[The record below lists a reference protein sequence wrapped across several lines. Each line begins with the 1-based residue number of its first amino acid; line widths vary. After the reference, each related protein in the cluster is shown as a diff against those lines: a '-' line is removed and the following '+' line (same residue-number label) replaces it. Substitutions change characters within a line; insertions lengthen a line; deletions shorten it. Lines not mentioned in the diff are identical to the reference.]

1 MSSQGVERELKFAD
15 VDHGDVRERLKALE
29 AERQGPPAFEDN
41 WIFDAGDVLND
52 QGSLL
57 RLRIEKQRALLT
69 YKGAVTYEG
78 RVKVRK
84 EIETLV
90 GDVANTRAILEA
102 LGYKAIYRYQK
113 YREEW
118 FLGSIVIALDH
129 TPIGDFVEF
138 EGVGCERVAKRSGFD
153 IETAERRNYR
163 RLWAD
168 YRKQNPDAPREMIFK
183 E

>member
-1 MSSQGVERELKFAD
+1 MSSSGVERELKFAD
-15 VDHGDVRERLKALE
+15 ADHGDVRERLKALE

-41 WIFDAGDVLND
+41 WVFDAGDALTER
-52 QGSLL
+52 GSLL
-57 RLRIEKQRALLT
+57 RLRIEKQRAMLT
-69 YKGAVTYEG
+69 FKGAVTYEG
-78 RVKVRK
+78 RVKVRD
-84 EIETLV
+84 EIETPV

-102 LGYKAIYRYQK
+102 LGYEAIYRYQK

-129 TPIGDFVEF
+129 TPLGDFVEF
-138 EGVGCERVAKRSGFD
+138 EGVGCERVAKRCGFD
-153 IETAERRNYR
+153 AETAERRDYR

-168 YRKQNPDAPREMIFK
+168 HREQNPDTPVEMIFK